1 MDTGRASN
9 AEKQPTGRGP
19 EGCVENGPAA
29 VPRTRDRYRSIQI
42 CALCRQ
48 SGSDRLA
55 GPFLTQRCHHY
66 MRDGTLDSATA
77 NDRSSKSRWSKR
89 IRFSA
94 AEARRIVLTALGFG
108 SPRPQSPSR
117 RHFKSLLERTSLVQ
131 IDSVNVL
138 VRAHYMPFFSRLG
151 PYPMKWLDEAAYH
164 PRKRSLFEYWG
175 HEASL
180 IRLDLLPYFGWRMRR
195 SSTGEG
201 VWRSIR
207 DTGNEMPELLHRIE
221 AEIRKHGPMS
231 AGELEKALST
241 GRRTASW
248 WGWSECKKAV
258 EWLFW
263 IGRLT
268 TASRR
273 NFERI
278 YGLTE
283 QVFPDFR
290 PEQVPEE
297 EAYRMLVRVAAKALG
312 IATAGDLRDYFRL
325 APKPTERGI
334 EELVAAGEL
343 VPVKVDGWAQV
354 AYLDPK
360 ARLPR
365 QFDGRALVSPFD
377 PLLWDRKRAERFF
390 GLRYRIEIY
399 TPAHKREHGYYVLPF
414 LLGDTFAARLDLK
427 ADRSA
432 GALQV
437 LAAHH
442 EDGIEPK
449 MIVEPLGAELA
460 DLKRWLNLDRVVVH
474 KRGNLAALLARHGRV
489 KSAP

>member
-1 MDTGRASN
+1 M
-9 AEKQPTGRGP
+9 
-19 EGCVENGPAA
+19 
-29 VPRTRDRYRSIQI
+29 
-42 CALCRQ
+42 
-48 SGSDRLA
+48 
-55 GPFLTQRCHHY
+55 H
-66 MRDGTLDSATA
+66 DSATV

-89 IRFSA
+89 VRFSA
-94 AEARRIVLTALGFG
+94 IEARRIALTAQGFG
-108 SPRPQSPSR
+108 TPRPSSPSP
-117 RHFKSLLERTSLVQ
+117 RHFKSLVERIGLVQ

-151 PYPMKWLDEAAYH
+151 PYPTKWLDEAAYH
-164 PRKRSLFEYWG
+164 PRKRALFEYWG

-201 VWRSIR
+201 VWGSVRNVGIE
-207 DTGNEMPELLHRIE
+207 TPELLRRIE
-221 AEIRKHGPMS
+221 TEIRKLGPMS
-231 AGELEKALST
+231 AGELEKALLT
-241 GRRTASW
+241 ERRTAGW
-248 WGWSECKKAV
+248 WGWSECKRAV

-283 QVFPDFR
+283 QIFPDFR

-297 EAYRMLVRVAAKALG
+297 EAYRVLIQVAAKALG

-325 APKPTERGI
+325 ASKQTERGI
-334 EELVAAGEL
+334 DELVATGEL
-343 VPVKVDGWAQV
+343 VPVKVDGWSQT

-365 QFDGRALVSPFD
+365 QFDVRALVSPFD

-390 GLRYRIEIY
+390 GFRYRIEIY

-427 ADRSA
+427 ANRST

-437 LAAHH
+437 LSAHY
-442 EDGIEPK
+442 EDGIKPRQ
-449 MIVEPLGAELA
+449 IVEPLRAELA
-460 DLKRWLNLDRVVVH
+460 ELARWLNLEQIIIH
-474 KRGNLAALLARHGRV
+474 KRGNLAAPLARHD
-489 KSAP
+489 K